1 MYLPKGP
8 GGNESRV
15 ASPVANLSAVG
26 FRIHIHNVTHF
37 GLRRRYSLK
46 GESKCKSSLAKEQFC
61 FHIPGMNV
69 IMIRKHVKETR
80 FVRRVP
86 GKEMRCHAHLMQA
99 LPAKIRNS

>member
-1 MYLPKGP
+1 MDFKLPF
-8 GGNESRV
+8 
-15 ASPVANLSAVG
+15 LTFC

-69 IMIRKHVKETR
+69 IMVSFKSCKIRKHVKETL